1 MLSNRVGHDRL
12 KRVLGGNSDL
22 GAGLG
27 GLTGTKPAIPKPSVA
42 TTNAAPVVGAIP
54 NRPAGTTNSLA
65 GSLIPNTPKGGTHRG
80 YLWLAYYDSPVFNFG
95 GEIGHS
101 IEHTFVN
108 KGQELVL
115 KAFGKPDEMQN
126 GEWIYRGLRVMDARN
141 RKPCQTV
148 KFNILNRSVASV
160 VCY

>member
-1 MLSNRVGHDRL
+1 
-12 KRVLGGNSDL
+12 
-22 GAGLG
+22 
-27 GLTGTKPAIPKPSVA
+27 
-42 TTNAAPVVGAIP
+42 
-54 NRPAGTTNSLA
+54 
-65 GSLIPNTPKGGTHRG
+65 
-80 YLWLAYYDSPVFNFG
+80 
-95 GEIGHS
+95 
-101 IEHTFVN
+101 
-108 KGQELVL
+108 L